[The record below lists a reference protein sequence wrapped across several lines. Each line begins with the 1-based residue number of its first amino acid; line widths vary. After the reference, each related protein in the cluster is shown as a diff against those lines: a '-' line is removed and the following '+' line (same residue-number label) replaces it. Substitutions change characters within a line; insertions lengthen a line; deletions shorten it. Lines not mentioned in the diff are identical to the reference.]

1 MSHMNQESVAIH
13 SCGSQGT
20 KESCIHMPTA
30 IFLKSTENEKEPQE
44 FIFSGI
50 ILEWCV
56 KDYYFEEVLNYY
68 FIDMGKFKESCSLLM
83 FLTSSKFQYRSLV
96 VTTKYKQ

>member
-30 IFLKSTENEKEPQE
+30 IFLKSTENENKNS
-44 FIFSGI
+44 FSQALFWNG
-50 ILEWCV
+50 V
-56 KDYYFEEVLNYY
+56 
-68 FIDMGKFKESCSLLM
+68 
-83 FLTSSKFQYRSLV
+83 
-96 VTTKYKQ
+96 